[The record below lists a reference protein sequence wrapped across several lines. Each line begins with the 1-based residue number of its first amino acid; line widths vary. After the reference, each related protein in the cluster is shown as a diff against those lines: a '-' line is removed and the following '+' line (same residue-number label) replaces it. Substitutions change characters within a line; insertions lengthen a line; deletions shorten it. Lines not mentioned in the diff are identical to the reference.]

1 MSLICVLKCLIL
13 SLVRALSEDMEAVKE
28 LNKEVHSKIDDVVSS
43 DKTDKKTS
51 SGEFFRLAGKANL
64 VLRRL
69 LQRSA
74 QLDKDLQNMKEI
86 SRQAK
91 ARNEEYAD
99 ILDEDPNMSENK
111 RVKREAEKRLGFVV
125 DKLKKMLT
133 DIDNGDDTITKESEE
148 PLPDFEPISDNFKV
162 RVSKIKG
169 GDGKTVWTDG
179 NEDEPTEGTG
189 GELEI
194 EDKLKKASKRMERLV
209 KKQLESAGIN
219 PGG

>member
-1 MSLICVLKCLIL
+1 
-13 SLVRALSEDMEAVKE
+13 MEAVKE
-28 LNKEVHSKIDDVVSS
+28 LNKEVHSKIDDIVSS
-43 DKTDKKTS
+43 DKTDKKAS

-74 QLDKDLQNMKEI
+74 QLDKDLKDMKDI

-99 ILDEDPNMSENK
+99 LLEEDPNMSENK
-111 RVKREAEKRLGFVV
+111 RLKREAEKKLGSVV
-125 DKLKKMLT
+125 EKLKKMIT
-133 DIDNGDDTITKESEE
+133 DIDSGDDTITKESEE
-148 PLPDFEPISDNFKV
+148 PLSDTEPTSDNFKV

-169 GDGKTVWTDG
+169 DDGKTVWTDG
-179 NEDEPTEGTG
+179 NEDELAEGNN
-189 GELEI
+189 GELKI

-209 KKQLESAGIN
+209 KKQLENAGIN
-219 PGG
+219 PGGLYACLDECMNYKHTNE